1 MTHPSTLPP
10 PFVRQMQAL
19 LGPEYP
25 DFAAALQTAPPVSIR
40 LHPARRARSNSLAH
54 PYESLPTV
62 PWHPDGRY
70 LPERPV
76 FTLDPT
82 FQAGAYYVQEASS
95 MFLYEALRQSVDFSK
110 KLKVLDLCAAPGG
123 KSTLIAS
130 MLQPDTDLLVSNEV
144 IRSRV
149 SSLRE
154 NMEKWGA
161 PNTAVSSADAADLGA
176 LEDWFDVVV
185 TDAPC
190 SGEGL
195 FRKDADAIREWSP
208 SAVEMCAGR
217 QRRILASAV
226 AALAPGGVLIYST
239 CTYNRDENDLNAA
252 WVAREMELDLL
263 RLDLPAAWNIVKT
276 EYGYQFFPH
285 RLRGEGFFMA
295 VFRKKEAPARKHSP
309 AAGFKNL
316 RPIPKNQVPEAA
328 GWLQPDVGLRY
339 FQTPSGEIMAL
350 PASLENDYLVLEKHL
365 KTKWFGTNIGEFKGK
380 DFIPG
385 HALAMSLLINPG
397 LPGIE
402 LGREQAQLFLK
413 KETFERTA
421 DMTNGWVLAKYQG
434 FNLGWLK
441 VLPNRLNNYLP
452 PERRIRMEL
461 GEG

>member
-1 MTHPSTLPP
+1 
-10 PFVRQMQAL
+10 MQAL

-25 DFAAALQTAPPVSIR
+25 DFAAALQTPPPVSIR
-40 LHPARRARSNSLAH
+40 LNPLRKTEEHAYHTLPA
-54 PYESLPTV
+54 V
-62 PWHPDGRY
+62 PWHPEGRY

-95 MFLYEALRQSVDFSK
+95 MFLYEALRQTVDFSN

-130 MLQPDTDLLVSNEV
+130 MLDPVADLLVSNEV

-149 SSLRE
+149 SALKE

-161 PNTAVSSADAADLGA
+161 PNTAVSSAEATDFGA

-195 FRKDADAIREWSP
+195 FRKDPDAVREWSP
-208 SAVEMCAGR
+208 ANVELCSGR

-226 AALAPGGVLIYST
+226 SALTPGGVLVYST
-239 CTYNRDENDLNAA
+239 CTYNREENDGNAA
-252 WVAREMELDLL
+252 WVAREFDLDVLQ
-263 RLDLPAAWNIVKT
+263 LDVPAAWGIVAT
-276 EYGYQFFPH
+276 EHGYQFFPH
-285 RLRGEGFFMA
+285 KVQGEGFFMA
-295 VFRKKEAPARKHSP
+295 IFRKKEGTVRKHTPGS
-309 AAGFKNL
+309 GFKNL
-316 RPIPKNQVPEAA
+316 KPLPKTQVPEL
-328 GWLQPDVGLRY
+328 GRWLHPDAHLRFY
-339 FQTPSGEIMAL
+339 QTPSGEIMAL
-350 PASLENDYLVLEKHL
+350 PAALENDYLILEKFIR
-365 KTKWFGTNIGEFKGK
+365 TKWFGTNIGEFKGR

-385 HALAMSLLINPG
+385 HALASSRWVSPE

-402 LGREQAQLFLK
+402 LGREQALLFLK
-413 KETFERTA
+413 KETFERRD
-421 DMTNGWVLAKYQG
+421 DMQNGWMLARHRG
-434 FNLGWLK
+434 LNLGWLK

-452 PERRIRMEL
+452 PERRIRMDL
-461 GEG
+461 GE